1 MNANGVSI
9 TKGCSD
15 QNDSVAGNVPATTTS
30 SRDSNR
36 SKHPARSALDRLKR
50 TAVSLHED
58 VDLVSQRI
66 SQQANKIEQME
77 QQLEN
82 AQQRIQKLEVDLQ
95 TRIFRSIP
103 DYQLSDATVSEDF
116 LVFRYSLS
124 EWVEGFPDIKSFTET
139 FYDATYRQGIC
150 ENLFALQRKFQLQ
163 FDHAQ
168 TEILTWISF
177 CVIGKYVLGPRVFA
191 APPADQELMEHLHKG
206 MSMLEPKK
214 DIESVNLWRSDTVR
228 AYTATQLHKDRVIQ
242 HCTGLSEYLRG
253 FFSYFR
259 FEETFDWDQ
268 KFRRLEKQVL
278 PQIAALALKL
288 NCSPEQYQWERYRDV
303 GADGT
308 LPIIIDKSHLS
319 DFIIMDA
326 HTHQT
331 LNPQAARFASM
342 QDDAPIGVFLLVV
355 YPALFRWDPTT
366 QSFILI
372 QKAVVLIQ
380 GYESLHPD
388 LKAEVDSLETEG

>member
-15 QNDSVAGNVPATTTS
+15 QNDSVAGKVPATTTS

-150 ENLFALQRKFQLQ
+150 ENMFALQRKFQLQ

-177 CVIGKYVLGPRVFA
+177 CVIGEYVLGPRVFA

-214 DIESVNLWRSDTVR
+214 VR

-268 KFRRLEKQVL
+268 KFRRLEK
-278 PQIAALALKL
+278 
-288 NCSPEQYQWERYRDV
+288 QWERYRDV

-380 GYESLHPD
+380 GYESLPPD

>member
-1 MNANGVSI
+1 MLLENMYSDLEYSPHHQRIKNSWNTFI
-9 TKGCSD
+9 KGC
-15 QNDSVAGNVPATTTS
+15 
-30 SRDSNR
+30 RCWNR
-36 SKHPARSALDRLKR
+36 KKVGAPSIIEYRRL
-50 TAVSLHED
+50 L
-58 VDLVSQRI
+58 
-66 SQQANKIEQME
+66 
-77 QQLEN
+77 
-82 AQQRIQKLEVDLQ
+82 
-95 TRIFRSIP
+95 IF
-103 DYQLSDATVSEDF
+103 V
-116 LVFRYSLS
+116 
-124 EWVEGFPDIKSFTET
+124 
-139 FYDATYRQGIC
+139 
-150 ENLFALQRKFQLQ
+150 
-163 FDHAQ
+163 
-168 TEILTWISF
+168 
-177 CVIGKYVLGPRVFA
+177 
-191 APPADQELMEHLHKG
+191 
-206 MSMLEPKK
+206 

-380 GYESLHPD
+380 GYESLPPD

>member
-1 MNANGVSI
+1 MDFAI
-9 TKGCSD
+9 
-15 QNDSVAGNVPATTTS
+15 GNVPETTS

-36 SKHPARSALDRLKR
+36 SKYPAGSALARLKR
-50 TAVSLHED
+50 NAASLHED

-82 AQQRIQKLEVDLQ
+82 AQQRIQKLEVELQ
-95 TRIFRSIP
+95 ARIFRSIP

-116 LVFRYSLS
+116 MVFRDSLS

-139 FYDATYRQGIC
+139 VYDAIYRRGIC
-150 ENLFALQRKFQLQ
+150 ENIFALQRTFQLE
-163 FDHAQ
+163 FDDAQ

-177 CVIGKYVLGPRVFA
+177 CVIEKHVLEPRVFA
-191 APPADQELMEHLHKG
+191 APPADQELMEYLHKG
-206 MSMLEPKK
+206 MMMLEPKK

-242 HCTGLSEYLRG
+242 HCAGLAEYLRG
-253 FFSYFR
+253 FFGCFS
-259 FEETFDWDQ
+259 FEGTFDWDQ
-268 KFRRLEKQVL
+268 KFGRLEKQVL

-288 NCSPEQYQWERYRDV
+288 SCSPEQYQWERYRDV
-303 GADGT
+303 GAKGT
-308 LPIIIDKSHLS
+308 LSRIIYKGHLS
-319 DFIIMDA
+319 DFIFMDV

-342 QDDAPIGVFLLVV
+342 QDDAPIGLFLLVL
-355 YPALFRWDPTT
+355 YPA
-366 QSFILI
+366 
-372 QKAVVLIQ
+372 
-380 GYESLHPD
+380 
-388 LKAEVDSLETEG
+388 